1 MYVDVQDVQAEHE
14 LQALQL
20 GKVAAQSEHT
30 VVDDEQYPELH
41 TAHVVAF
48 GHEAQFVT
56 VHAAFVNMTKCPKQ
70 MRISMIRVSLNI

>member
-1 MYVDVQDVQAEHE
+1 MKVDMQDVQTEQE

-56 VHAAFVNMTKCPKQ
+56 VHAAFVNIIK
-70 MRISMIRVSLNI
+70 